1 MNIGGILSGSALTQ
15 VLGLA
20 GGPFGFIAT
29 QIAQQ
34 LMSSIVH
41 SVLDDIGLPPAL
53 RDTLG
58 NVADNMFGQPLAGS
72 TNYHG
77 LIDQLADS
85 VGANFLERGA
95 MHQQAQDVYDNLSN
109 FILQQMD
116 EQRESETGE
125 RGEGVNRSG
134 ADGWIRAMAKAMG
147 KMLDE
152 AWHEAEQLAN
162 NINKEDPSTTAE
174 YQGAV
179 QEFNFIMQ
187 AFSTAIKAAGE
198 GASAMARKQ

>member
-1 MNIGGILSGSALTQ
+1 MDIGGILSGSALTQ

-20 GGPFGFIAT
+20 GGPFGFIAS
-29 QIAQQ
+29 QVAQR
-34 LMSSIVH
+34 LLSSIVH
-41 SVLDDIGLPPAL
+41 NVLENVGLPPAL
-53 RDTLG
+53 QDALE
-58 NVADNMFGQPLAGS
+58 NVAGNSFGQPLAGS
-72 TNYHG
+72 TDFHG
-77 LIDQLADS
+77 LIDGLADS
-85 VGANFLERGA
+85 VGANFLERA
-95 MHQQAQDVYDNLSN
+95 SMHQQAQEIHDDLSS
-109 FILQQMD
+109 FILQQME

-152 AWHEAEQLAN
+152 AWHEAEKLAN

-198 GASAMARKQ
+198 GAAAMARKQ